1 MAAGAEG
8 LLMELIFKVYRHD
21 PASGGA
27 PALKSYPVSLP
38 DTATV
43 LDGLLQIQDRHDPS
57 LAFRAAC
64 GRGLC
69 GECTLRINRKGQLA
83 CLAILSAVA
92 KDGEVTVEP
101 VRNITVLKDLVYDVD
116 ELLWQKIAWVE
127 PWLRP
132 AAGQPEGGYVIPDR
146 ELAPIRKAMS
156 CYYCGLCDEG
166 CSVIPFDRRFS
177 GPAALTKAYRIV
189 FDPRDGAAAE
199 RLRKLGEPRGMWDCV
214 HCYEANEHC
223 PRGIDP
229 TDRIFDL
236 RDRAVALGV
245 KSGNANPQVARH
257 YDSFAASVKQSGW
270 LDEGR
275 LALETWGLARLLN
288 LLPMAWRAFR
298 RGKLP
303 FPYRHPRRPGAEQ
316 IARIFDKAE
325 KKP

>member
-1 MAAGAEG
+1 
-8 LLMELIFKVYRHD
+8 MELIFKVYRHD
-21 PASGGA
+21 PTAGTK
-27 PALKSYPVSLP
+27 PALESYPVSLP
-38 DTATV
+38 DGATV
-43 LDGLLQIQDRHDPS
+43 LDGLLQIRDRHDGG

-64 GRGLC
+64 GRGFC
-69 GECTLRINRKGQLA
+69 GECTLRINRSGKLA
-83 CLAILSAVA
+83 CITRVAQVA

-132 AAGQPEGGYVIPDR
+132 ATAQPDGGYVIPDA
-146 ELAPIRKAMS
+146 ELEPIRKAMS

-177 GPAALTKAYRIV
+177 GPAALTKAFRVV
-189 FDPRDGAAAE
+189 FDPRDGAARE
-199 RLRKLGEPRGMWDCV
+199 RLKRLGEPRGMWDCV

-236 RDRAVALGV
+236 RDKAVELGV
-245 KSGNANPQVARH
+245 KSGTANPQVARH
-257 YDSFAASVKQSGW
+257 YDSFAASVRQSGW

-275 LALETWGLARLLN
+275 LALETWGLGRLGE
-288 LLPMAWRAFR
+288 LLPMAWRALR

-303 FPYRHPRRPGAEQ
+303 VPYLHRKRPGAEW
-316 IARIFDKAE
+316 IRRIFDKVE
-325 KKP
+325 KRS

>member
-1 MAAGAEG
+1 
-8 LLMELIFKVYRHD
+8 MECVFTVYRHD
-21 PASGGA
+21 PADGA
-27 PALKSYPVSLP
+27 SPTFQSYPVSLP
-38 DTATV
+38 ETATV
-43 LDGLLQIQDRHDPS
+43 LDGLLQIRDRHDPS

-64 GRGLC
+64 ARGLC

-83 CLAILSAVA
+83 CLARVAQVA

-132 AAGQPEGGYVIPDR
+132 AAEPPPGGYLLPD
-146 ELAPIRKAMS
+146 EALAPIRKAMS

-166 CSVIPFDRRFS
+166 CSVIPFDRRFA
-177 GPAALTKAYRIV
+177 GPAALTKAFRVV

-199 RLRKLGEPRGMWDCV
+199 RLRRLGEPRGMWDCV

-236 RDRAVALGV
+236 RDKAVELGV
-245 KSGNANPQVARH
+245 KSGTANPQVARH
-257 YDSFAASVKQSGW
+257 YDSFAASVRQSGW

-275 LALETWGLARLLN
+275 LALETWGLARLGD
-288 LLPMAWRAFR
+288 LLGTAWRAFR

-303 FPYRHPRRPGAEQ
+303 LPYLHRRRPGAER
-316 IARIFDKAE
+316 IARIFDKVE
-325 KKP
+325 RKP